1 MSHSGNDLIY
11 DTIYDEIVDGLDK
24 LDDKMWEFFNDV
36 SSEHGLHPKSMSD
49 VRLPFFSACFCA
61 ATLLNIPRSPD
72 LDSTS
77 EVHSRKNVAPSGLS
91 V

>member
-36 SSEHGLHPKSMSD
+36 SSEYGLHPDDDHEKIIQIMIDKEFDKQSQ
-49 VRLPFFSACFCA
+49 
-61 ATLLNIPRSPD
+61 
-72 LDSTS
+72 
-77 EVHSRKNVAPSGLS
+77 
-91 V
+91 

>member
-36 SSEHGLHPKSMSD
+36 SSEYGLHPKDDHEKIIELMVD
-49 VRLPFFSACFCA
+49 KEFD
-61 ATLLNIPRSPD
+61 NRSQ
-72 LDSTS
+72 
-77 EVHSRKNVAPSGLS
+77 
-91 V
+91 

>member
-36 SSEHGLHPKSMSD
+36 SSEYGLHPKDDHDKIIQIMIDKEFDKQSQ
-49 VRLPFFSACFCA
+49 
-61 ATLLNIPRSPD
+61 
-72 LDSTS
+72 
-77 EVHSRKNVAPSGLS
+77 
-91 V
+91 